1 MTNGA
6 VVVVGGTGG
15 LGRDIAQRYADRGHP
30 VVISG
35 RDAARAGSVA
45 AEIGNGA
52 RGIALDLTSPRD
64 LAGRLGDIGAVDHL
78 VLSAIARDTNSVRDY
93 DVDRAVELVTLKVV
107 GYTEVVHA
115 LAGRMHDNSAIL
127 LFGGMA
133 KERPYP
139 GSTTVTSVN
148 GAVTTMVRTFA
159 LELAPIRV
167 NAIHP
172 GIVGDT
178 PFWSGKDAALR
189 AVVERTPTR
198 RLTTT
203 KDVTDAAVFLLE
215 NPSVNGVNLTVDGGW
230 IMA

>member
-1 MTNGA
+1 M
-6 VVVVGGTGG
+6 
-15 LGRDIAQRYADRGHP
+15 
-30 VVISG
+30 VISG
-35 RDAARAGSVA
+35 RDAARAESVA
-45 AEIGNGA
+45 AEIGGGT
-52 RGIALDLTSPRD
+52 RGIALDLTSPHDVAER
-64 LAGRLGDIGAVDHL
+64 LADVGEVDHL

-107 GYTEVVHA
+107 GYTQVVHA
-115 LAGRMHDNSAIL
+115 LAGRMHDDSSIL

-178 PFWSGKDAALR
+178 PFWSGKDAALT
-189 AVVERTPTR
+189 AVLERTPTR